1 LGDLEIVKKLVH
13 WRFFFELGLAV
24 LGLLLAIPLVVLYQV
39 SKLKGRAL
47 TAVVAIGGV
56 NDAAERV
63 R

>member
-1 LGDLEIVKKLVH
+1 
-13 WRFFFELGLAV
+13 V

-56 NDAAERV
+56 NNAAESIR
-63 R
+63 